1 MNKKISRL
9 MGPGSQFFFFVLICF
24 AVVAA
29 SFDLVIGVIEGVI
42 IAVLAVYA
50 HRNAVSRKANILKYI
65 ESVTSNVDS
74 ATKDTMLNAPLPMVI
89 FHPETGGIVWCNE
102 GFQEISGRSEQL
114 FDSRIG
120 DVVPQFSARWL
131 LECRHEAPELMEMRS
146 RLYRVYGNLTQQAG
160 GEGREQGLLAT
171 MYWIDVTDSEEIARK
186 YRASR
191 LNVAIIMMDNYEELT
206 KGTTDVARSAMR
218 ARIDRKIND
227 WTASCHGLLR
237 RYERDRYLFVFEE
250 QYYEKLAAEQFSLL
264 NSVHEVVSTEGVP
277 ATLSIGVGR
286 GDATLEEL
294 FHNATL
300 SIDMA
305 LSRGGD
311 QAVVRTDMNFEFFGG
326 RAKETE
332 KRTKVKSRVMATA
345 LGELMSDAGQVY
357 VMGHRFADMD
367 ALGAAVGIC
376 CIARKKGKKAS
387 IVMDIENSA
396 AGPMISRLLETPE
409 YQDAFLTDP
418 TDALL
423 QMRAGALVVVVDT
436 NRPDM
441 VEAPN
446 ILERAGR
453 VAVIDH
459 HRRAATY
466 IENAALNFHEPYASS
481 ASELVSE
488 LLQYLTDPSDVLEVE
503 AEALL
508 AGILLDTKNFT
519 VRTGG
524 RTFDAAAYL
533 RRAGADT
540 GEVRRLFQN
549 DLDSTINRYNV
560 IRRAETVHGNIA
572 LAAVDLPVGRVIA
585 AQAADELLQIAGINA
600 SFVLTPIG
608 EDVNLSARSVGEIN
622 VQVILEKLGGG
633 GNAAAA
639 GGLVKHAKVADVREQ
654 LLAAIDDYFRK

>member
-1 MNKKISRL
+1 MNKKISQL
-9 MGPGSQFFFFVLICF
+9 LGPGLPFYFFVLICF
-24 AVVAA
+24 AVVSA
-29 SFDLVIGVIEGVI
+29 SFDLTIGAIEGVI
-42 IAVLAVYA
+42 IVVLAIYS
-50 HRNAVSRKANILKYI
+50 HRNTLSRKSNILKYI

-74 ATKDTMLNAPLPMVI
+74 ATKDTMLNAPLPMII
-89 FHPETGGIVWCNE
+89 FRPETGEIVWCNE
-102 GFQEISGRSEQL
+102 GFQEISGRAEQL

-120 DVVPQFSARWL
+120 DVVPNFSARWL
-131 LECRHEAPELMEMRS
+131 LECKQEAPELIEMLGRK
-146 RLYRVYGNLTQQAG
+146 YRVYGNLTQQAADQ
-160 GEGREQGLLAT
+160 GRDQGLLAT
-171 MYWIDVTDSEEIARK
+171 MYWIDVTDSEETVRK
-186 YRASR
+186 YQASR
-191 LNVAIIMMDNYEELT
+191 PNVAIIMMDNYDDLT
-206 KGTTDVARSAMR
+206 KGVTDVTRSAMR

-227 WTASCHGLLR
+227 WAAECHGLLR
-237 RYERDRYLFVFEE
+237 KYERDRYLFVFED
-250 QYYEKLAAEQFSLL
+250 QYYEKLAGSKFSILD
-264 NSVHEVVSTEGVP
+264 SVHEVVSADGVP
-277 ATLSIGVGR
+277 TTLSIGVGR
-286 GDATLEEL
+286 GAETFEEL

-357 VMGHRFADMD
+357 VMGHKFADMD
-367 ALGAAVGIC
+367 ALGAAVGVC
-376 CIARKKGKKAS
+376 CIARKKGKRAH

-396 AGPMISRLLETPE
+396 AMPMASRLLESPE
-409 YQDAFLTDP
+409 YEDVFLTDP

-423 QMRAGALVVVVDT
+423 QMRSGALVVVDT

-441 VEAPN
+441 VEAPK

-466 IENAALNFHEPYASS
+466 IENTALNFHEPYASS

-488 LLQYLTDPSDVLEVE
+488 LLQYLTDPSDVLEIE

-508 AGILLDTKNFT
+508 AGIVLDTKNFT

-549 DLDSTINRYNV
+549 DLDSTINRYDV
-560 IRRAETVHGNIA
+560 IRRAEKVHGNIA
-572 LAAVDLPVGRVIA
+572 LAAVDIPVGRVIA
-585 AQAADELLQIAGINA
+585 AQAADELLQIAGIGA
-600 SFVLTPIG
+600 SFVVTPLG
-608 EDVNLSARSVGEIN
+608 ADVLLSARSVGDIN

-633 GNAAAA
+633 GNANAA
-639 GGLVKHAKVADVREQ
+639 GGTVPDAKVSDVRAQ
-654 LLAAIDDYFRK
+654 LLAAIDEYFKP

>member
-9 MGPGSQFFFFVLICF
+9 LGPGFHFSFFVLVCF
-24 AVVAA
+24 AVVSA
-29 SFDLVIGVIEGVI
+29 SFDLTIGIIEGVI
-42 IAVLAVYA
+42 IVILALYSR
-50 HRNAVSRKANILKYI
+50 RNTASRKANILKYI

-74 ATKDTMLNAPLPMVI
+74 ATKDTMLNAPMPMII
-89 FHPETGGIVWCNE
+89 FRPETGEIVWCND
-102 GFQEISGRSEQL
+102 GFQEISGRKEQL
-114 FDSRIG
+114 FESRIG
-120 DVVPQFSARWL
+120 DMVPNFSARWL
-131 LECRHEAPELMEMRS
+131 LECKHDAPEHIEMQGR
-146 RLYRVYGNLTQQAG
+146 RYRVYGNLTHQAADQG
-160 GEGREQGLLAT
+160 GDQGLLAT
-171 MYWIDVTDSEEIARK
+171 TYWVDVTDSEEAMHK
-186 YRASR
+186 YSASR
-191 LNVAIIMMDNYEELT
+191 PVVAIIMIDNYDDLT
-206 KGTTDVARSAMR
+206 KGLTDVTRSAMR

-227 WTASCHGLLR
+227 WTAPCHGLLR

-250 QYYEKLAAEQFSLL
+250 QYYEKLSEEKFTIL
-264 NSVHEVVSTEGVP
+264 NSVHEVVSTDGVP
-277 ATLSIGVGR
+277 TTLSIGMGR
-286 GDATLEEL
+286 GAATMEEL
-294 FHNATL
+294 LHNATL

-311 QAVVRTDMNFEFFGG
+311 QVVVRTDMNFEFFGG

-345 LGELMSDAGQVY
+345 LGELMGDAGQIY
-357 VMGHRFADMD
+357 VMGHKYADMD

-376 CIARKKGKKAS
+376 CIARKKGKKAH
-387 IVMDIENSA
+387 IVMDVANSA
-396 AGPMISRLLETPE
+396 AGRMVSRLMEVPE
-409 YQDAFLTDP
+409 YEDVFLTDP

-423 QMRAGALVVVVDT
+423 QMRTGALVVVVDT

-441 VEAPN
+441 VEAPK

-453 VAVIDH
+453 IAVIDH

-488 LLQYLTDPSDVLEVE
+488 LLQYLIDPDDVMEVE

-508 AGILLDTKNFT
+508 AGIMLDTKNFT
-519 VRTGG
+519 ARTGG

-549 DLDSTINRYNV
+549 DLDSTINRYDV
-560 IRRAETVHGNIA
+560 IRRAEKVHGNIA
-572 LAAVDLPVGRVIA
+572 LAAVDIPVGRVIA
-585 AQAADELLQIAGINA
+585 AQAADELLQIAGIDA
-600 SFVLTPIG
+600 SFVVTPAG
-608 EDVNLSARSVGEIN
+608 ADVNLSARSMGEIN

-633 GNAAAA
+633 GNATAA
-639 GGLVKHAKVADVREQ
+639 GGVVKDAKVSDVRTQ
-654 LLAAIDDYFRK
+654 LLQAIDDYFSK